1 MRRSGGGDGRR
12 MEQKLPNIP
21 DAESGGFVPT
31 LNGMGYMTVT
41 CDRFM
46 REFISFARSSEYP
59 VLDIGA
65 AYGVATA
72 AALEAGATVIAND
85 LDDRHLTL
93 LRNTLSPQASARLVT
108 IPGHFPRD
116 IRFSKNSIGAIL
128 IARVLH
134 FFDGDVLIESVR
146 RAFEWIVPGGRIF
159 VTAETPYLRNWQEFI
174 PTYEE
179 RKRRGERWPGFVED
193 ARSVVTERR
202 SNLPKT
208 MHFLDPEVLTRV
220 FHEGGF
226 QVEEASLFARP
237 EFPDDL
243 RHDGRESVGLIG
255 MKARS
260 T

>member
-1 MRRSGGGDGRR
+1 MRRSGGDGEDK
-12 MEQKLPNIP
+12 MEQKVLTIP
-21 DAESGGFVPT
+21 DAEAGGFVPT
-31 LNGMGYMTVT
+31 LNGMGYMTVS

-46 REFISFARSSEYP
+46 REFIAFAPSCECP

-65 AYGVATA
+65 AYGVATT
-72 AALEAGATVIAND
+72 AALDSGATVIAND
-85 LDDRHLTL
+85 IDDRHLML
-93 LRNTLSPQASARLVT
+93 LRNTLSPQASARLIT

-116 IRFSKNSIGAIL
+116 IRFSRNSIGAIL

-134 FFDGDVLIESVR
+134 FFDGDLLTESVR
-146 RAFEWIVPGGRIF
+146 KAFEWLVPGGRIF

-193 ARSVVTERR
+193 APSVVTQRR
-202 SNLPKT
+202 SNLPKA

-220 FHEGGF
+220 FREGGF
-226 QVEEASLFARP
+226 QVEEASVFARP

-243 RHDGRESVGLIG
+243 RLDGRESVGLIG
-255 MKARS
+255 VKPSS